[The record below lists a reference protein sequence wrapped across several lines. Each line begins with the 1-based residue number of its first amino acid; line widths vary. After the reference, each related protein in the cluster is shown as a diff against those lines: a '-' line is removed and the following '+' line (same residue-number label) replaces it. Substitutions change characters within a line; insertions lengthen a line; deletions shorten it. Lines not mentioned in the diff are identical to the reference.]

1 MSEAATAA
9 AAAAKTVANEAG
21 TGENAPTVAETLS
34 AFKTQYET
42 KIAELNAK
50 LEAQEK
56 QHAKEIADILTGAEK
71 RAAEQKQKSDELKDS
86 VNRVRASL
94 GLTKID

>member
-1 MSEAATAA
+1 MNEEATTAT
-9 AAAAKTVANEAG
+9 NETGA
-21 TGENAPTVAETLS
+21 GENTPTVAETLE

-71 RAAEQKQKSDELKDS
+71 RAAEQKQKGDALKDS

-94 GLTKID
+94 GLAKID